1 MRVNAKTA
9 RRVAQ
14 FENSALARVE
24 RKCRQKAAGNR
35 ADGYRFLAATL
46 AEVEEQPWDSH
57 DLKIRAIGQRA
68 FDQSGR
74 RAMLAAYWKLQK
86 QGVLVGGRWDGIGGW
101 YA

>member
-1 MRVNAKTA
+1 MGVNGKTV

-14 FENSALARVE
+14 LENSTIARD
-24 RKCRQKAAGNR
+24 RKAAGSR
-35 ADGYRFLAATL
+35 GIQYLTTTL
-46 AEVEEQPWDSH
+46 ADVKEQSWDDD
-57 DLKIRAIGQRA
+57 DLKIRAIGRRA
-68 FDQSGR
+68 FDQGGR